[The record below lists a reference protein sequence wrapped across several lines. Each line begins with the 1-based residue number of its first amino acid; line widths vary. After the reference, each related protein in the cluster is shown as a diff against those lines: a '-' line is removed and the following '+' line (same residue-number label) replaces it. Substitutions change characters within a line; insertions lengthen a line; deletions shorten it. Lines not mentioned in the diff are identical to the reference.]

1 MGAPAPVAA
10 EAKPLPPSGVFVS
23 PRVVDE
29 DAFAR
34 FAGSLRD
41 AAAIANGEREALR
54 AEITEVKRLAL
65 SLDADWGPGGARM
78 KRLAAI
84 TQALQGVEAR
94 LTRVDDAL
102 KRLDEANATVERGE
116 QIQRRLAEMLAR
128 AEETIDARQRGLDAF
143 LDERLAAFAR
153 GLHERIV
160 GADTRLEQHMKETER
175 KLVER
180 AAHVENVADQR
191 AEALRIRLAAQL
203 EEAARATKELAEV
216 DASRSA
222 KDLER
227 AIERAESL
235 AKALDSRASETEM
248 KTRGAEDRIALA
260 AETSMKRLGEHL
272 DARGDALRARAEE
285 AERRA
290 ETAARE
296 AAEIV
301 QDAERR
307 NERMRLE
314 VESVLEPRL
323 RVLEETLAQAKAM
336 CRPTT
341 SPGTNSEESTT
352 LMGLIERGEKVR
364 ASVSQ
369 GLRAATSLKEQ
380 IDHAAREASRTVL
393 DAAEQIDALEAKRD
407 DLMRSLKEALDL
419 CEITGKTLASRAKTA
434 TPAKSPRVSR
444 KGATESGR
452 TTADGADGAD

>member
-10 EAKPLPPSGVFVS
+10 ETKPVPPSGVFVS

-54 AEITEVKRLAL
+54 AEITEVKRLAS

-128 AEETIDARQRGLDAF
+128 AEETIDARQRGLEAF

-235 AKALDSRASETEM
+235 AKALDSRASETEI

-341 SPGTNSEESTT
+341 GEGAESNT

-364 ASVSQ
+364 ASVGQ
-369 GLRAATSLKEQ
+369 GLRAVTSLKEQ
-380 IDHAAREASRTVL
+380 IDQAAREASRTVL

-434 TPAKSPRVSR
+434 APAKAPRTPR
-444 KGATESGR
+444 KNATESGQ
-452 TTADGADGAD
+452 TNEAGGGADGAD